1 MINLNINQILT
12 QNSKLKKTS
21 KLNNKRVFNFGIIAN
36 KSLEGKSTCPFAK
49 GCLGADY
56 KCYAQKGAY
65 AWPKVK
71 EAYNNRYLLS
81 KQDNFINI
89 MNEAIQKKKVD
100 ILRLHDSGDF
110 YSVDYLNKWIQIAND
125 NKEVIFYAYTKS
137 IPFFKRSK
145 EMDTTFLLPKNLIII
160 FSEGSKKDNL
170 INITKDRHSRIFK
183 DINEMIKQ
191 GYVNASDN
199 DLNAITNNK
208 KVGLLLH

>member
-1 MINLNINQILT
+1 MNLLT
-12 QNSKLKKTS
+12 QNKKLKNTSLMNRARILNFSLPAYKTQ
-21 KLNNKRVFNFGIIAN
+21 NNKMV
-36 KSLEGKSTCPFAK
+36 CPFAK
-49 GCLGADY
+49 DCVKY
-56 KCYAQKGAY
+56 CYAQKGNY
-65 AWPKVK
+65 RFPSVK
-71 EAYNNRYLLS
+71 KGLNNRYELS
-81 KQDNFINI
+81 KKEEFVTI
-89 MNEAIQKKKVD
+89 MNAN
-100 ILRLHDSGDF
+100 ILLERPTHVRIHDSGDF
-110 YSVDYLNKWIQIAND
+110 YSVDYLNKWVEIAKA

-170 INITKDRHSRIFK
+170 INTTKDRHSRIFK

-191 GYVNASDN
+191 GYINASDN